1 MKKIIQATCIA
12 YTLLMLLVVLFGK
25 LNLLSSINFD
35 LVWQLFV
42 FAISVSALV
51 YFTDYLI
58 ETSYLNI
65 IVKVLTSFAVVLAEG
80 VLFGMYHFGLD
91 TIIGLTP
98 TVILVFFSTSAI
110 IYLLEKR
117 DADFINKKIQNRVI
131 AKTGGENNVRN

>member
-1 MKKIIQATCIA
+1 MKKLIQATCIA
-12 YTLLMLLVVLFGK
+12 YTILMLLVVLFGK
-25 LNLLSSINFD
+25 LNLLSNVTLD

-51 YFTDYLI
+51 YFTDYLV
-58 ETSYLNI
+58 ETSYLNT
-65 IVKVLTSFAVVLAEG
+65 IVKVLTSYAVVLTEG
-80 VLFGMYHFGLD
+80 ILFGMFHFGLD

-98 TVILVFFSTSAI
+98 TVILVFICTSAI

-117 DADFINKKIQNRVI
+117 DADFINKKIRNRVV